1 MLKKIFITGFMH
13 SGTSILKSIIGHI
26 PSVYEL
32 NNESK
37 EYFIEDTLSGYQVSY
52 IHPLHQTWHHE
63 SIPLNKQWV
72 VGKEPHMINNI
83 LEDRYKDYTVILIM
97 RNPLWMFSSMNR
109 RVDYYID
116 GDIPF
121 YESAVERFLL
131 LKDKAPSNIHTIE
144 YENMFPNNFKAL
156 RDLLDK
162 IGLKYTDDIFNN
174 TKYSNKT
181 ADWVD
186 RNKITSEPHP
196 TQHEAF
202 RTYQL
207 NQPFV
212 NNNLAHKI
220 DLSYNQKEFLRKNK
234 MVHKLYP
241 EVKEYFKQ

>member
-52 IHPLHQTWHHE
+52 IHPLHQKWHFE
-63 SIPLNKQWV
+63 QIPINKQWV

-83 LEDRYKDYTVILIM
+83 LEDRYKDYIIILIM

-109 RVDYYID
+109 RVNYYID
-116 GDIPF
+116 GDISF
-121 YESAVERFLL
+121 YESALERFLL
-131 LKDKAPSNIHTIE
+131 LKDNAPSNIHTIE

-162 IGLKYTDDIFNN
+162 IGLEYTNDIFNN

-196 TQHEAF
+196 TQHELF

-212 NNNLAHKI
+212 NNNLAYKI
-220 DLSYNQKEFLRKNK
+220 DLSYNQKEFLRKNE
-234 MVHKLYP
+234 MVHRLYP